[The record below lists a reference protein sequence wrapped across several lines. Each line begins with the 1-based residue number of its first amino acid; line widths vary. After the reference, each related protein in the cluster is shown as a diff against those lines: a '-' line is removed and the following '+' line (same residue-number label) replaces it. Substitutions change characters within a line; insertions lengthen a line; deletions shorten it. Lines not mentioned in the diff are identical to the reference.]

1 MGVGGS
7 AAGATLTRM
16 ASQRRS
22 RRRTEPPDQRDR
34 VRELARPVQ
43 GVMRRLPQVERQV
56 LELRM
61 GLVDGH
67 PRSLVDTARELR
79 LSAHEAKQIEQ
90 RAFDRIREVVPLEDL
105 QSLLEDPSSHHG
117 GAQPPPAG

>member
-1 MGVGGS
+1 M
-7 AAGATLTRM
+7 
-16 ASQRRS
+16 
-22 RRRTEPPDQRDR
+22 
-34 VRELARPVQ
+34 RELARPVQ
-43 GVMRRLPQVERQV
+43 DVMRRLPQVERRV

-67 PRSLVDTARELR
+67 PRSLVDTAREMG

-90 RAFDRIREVVPLEDL
+90 RAFDRIREVVPLEQL
-105 QSLLEDPSSHHG
+105 HSLLGDRSGDHG